1 MTRRFAAAFILL
13 GLTALSLPAA
23 AEVDVRGEYLAPRS
37 RLIQEERTANRTA
50 DANVIYPRWL
60 FNTPEHNDF
69 LPRMSNHDPQ
79 NQHPQQWDGQEWDP
93 AGWNADWT
101 PEKTLNRL
109 FENRTFAKQYMG
121 GSKHVHN
128 KKFQAHIP
136 VLEVGPTFYKL
147 SDLDRRRS
155 LKLLADYTDVFGKGY
170 EMIELRDWRS
180 HETIGSYTPKGM
192 FLH

>member
-1 MTRRFAAAFILL
+1 MFPVSGFFPAVLSRRLRFALCATVVAAALMAAPAAKAEEARTTGRTVS
-13 GLTALSLPAA
+13 GLT
-23 AEVDVRGEYLAPRS
+23 
-37 RLIQEERTANRTA
+37 
-50 DANVIYPRWL
+50 IYPKH
-60 FNTPEHNDF
+60 FFATPEHYEF
-69 LPRMSNHDPQ
+69 LPLTSNHDPHH
-79 NQHPQQWDGQEWDP
+79 QHPQQWDGQDWDP

-101 PEKTLNRL
+101 VEKTLNRL

-121 GSKHVHN
+121 GSKRVNN
-128 KKFQAHIP
+128 KNIQAHIP

-155 LKLLADYTDVFGKGY
+155 LKLLADYTEVFGKGY

>member
-1 MTRRFAAAFILL
+1 MFPVSGFFSAASSRRLRLALCATVVAAALMAAPAAQAEETRTTGRTVS
-13 GLTALSLPAA
+13 GLT
-23 AEVDVRGEYLAPRS
+23 
-37 RLIQEERTANRTA
+37 
-50 DANVIYPRWL
+50 IYPKH
-60 FNTPEHNDF
+60 FFATPEHYEF
-69 LPRMSNHDPQ
+69 LPLTSNHDPHH
-79 NQHPQQWDGQEWDP
+79 QHPQQWDGQEWDP